1 MRILCTVLAV
11 AIIALTVTAV
21 SIEQPV
27 CAPMLVTSFHLI
39 LLLLLANVEV

>member
-1 MRILCTVLAV
+1 MRVLGTVLAV
-11 AIIALTVTAV
+11 AIIALTVTTV

-27 CAPMLVTSFHLI
+27 CAPMLVTSLHLI